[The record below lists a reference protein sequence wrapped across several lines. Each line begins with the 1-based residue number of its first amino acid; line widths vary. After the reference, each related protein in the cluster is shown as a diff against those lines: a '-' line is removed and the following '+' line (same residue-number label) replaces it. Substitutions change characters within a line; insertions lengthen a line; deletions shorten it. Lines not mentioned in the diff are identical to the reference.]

1 LLNNLLLFQFSL
13 LILGDYLYFGISFE
27 PFLIAIYIILN
38 SFFKEF
44 SFLTLKNTFTK
55 SFKSVQFTPPP
66 LELDQNCYVQASQ
79 RLFSKKLHIE
89 EQFQIEEQEEANR
102 EIHHIIH

>member
-55 SFKSVQFTPPP
+55 SFKSVQFTPPLLNLTKIVMFKHP
-66 LELDQNCYVQASQ
+66 NGYFLKSY
-79 RLFSKKLHIE
+79 I
-89 EQFQIEEQEEANR
+89 
-102 EIHHIIH
+102 